1 MASPV
6 AAFAAAESK
15 TGIEKGRM
23 MRGRYLANTVLM
35 TAAIAAMPFAVTPAL
50 AKAQARRFDIPAQ
63 SLSAALLEFSRQSGV
78 MVVVSPDLTAGR
90 RSQVVRGTLAAND
103 AIRMLLAGTRL
114 RAVDNRGGGYRIDR
128 SDDATAQQSEDDSA
142 GPDQDIVVTGAL
154 SGVATSIARQRAANT
169 VQNVVS
175 SNDFAK
181 LPDFNAAETLR
192 RLPGVSMVED
202 HGEGRFISIRGARP
216 NYNGTLFNGF
226 TVPTADSESHR
237 VDLQT
242 IPNALI
248 ERIELN
254 KTMTPDLP
262 GEGIGGSVNIV
273 ARNPADITKLTGGA
287 SIYGGFQQYH
297 GKEVRTDAF
306 IGDQFGPEGAFGF
319 SLTGSFRQNERRS
332 YISEPEDWQKV
343 PATNG
348 GEVWAP
354 AAVTQTAGDFKQRNL
369 GVDGAFGGSFDHLRF
384 QIRGFYSISNL
395 PGTENQLTESVEPA
409 MTGGVPTDFGAKG
422 GLVTGSISRSLSYKE
437 WNLAL
442 YGVQS
447 TMEADLGSGWSL
459 DLGHSYQQA
468 REHYPDRL
476 DIRSVAVPFGTPL
489 PLQIAD
495 DRASLGPFDTLP
507 AALQPSTLP
516 VNFYQTGGRF
526 DDQSEQTV
534 YANLRKKFAL
544 DNGDT
549 LELKTGTYLRFIDQ
563 SSDNLATRWSALAPR
578 TVTFGDFMSDSPAM
592 VRDGIYFGSLS
603 DLDRARALVGDNP
616 GKFGPA
622 QVFYVR
628 GIDIAADF
636 KANVT
641 IQAYYGMA
649 TFRHGPFTIIGGG
662 RFETADTSFERLGAN
677 PGSGFQRFE
686 GSSSHFLPSVHLRY
700 DVTSNLVARASWSN
714 TTARPDPEN
723 VYANASR
730 DDIARTISIPNPGLK
745 PLESEN
751 FDASLDWYFGPLNYL
766 TVGAFKKNID
776 NYPLVTQQ
784 NVDIGGVIYQQST
797 TQAGARG
804 EIKGFEAA
812 YRQQLDKLPGL
823 LSGLGVELN
832 YAHIES
838 TLIYAPR
845 PDKPPLSE
853 QPKDILNAAL
863 VYAKGPAFVRLSLA
877 YTGDSIDDGGMS
889 DDGPDYDEII
899 SGRTTLDLS
908 ASYDLSKKIQVF
920 AEWRNITNSTAITY
934 AGERSRL
941 ISWESF
947 GTAGGLGLRVKY

>member
-1 MASPV
+1 
-6 AAFAAAESK
+6 
-15 TGIEKGRM
+15 M

-35 TAAIAAMPFAVTPAL
+35 TAVVAAMPVAATPAL
-50 AKAQARRFDIPAQ
+50 AKAQGRRFDIPAQ

-78 MVVVSPDLTAGR
+78 MVVVSPELAAGR
-90 RSQVVRGTLAAND
+90 RSQTVRGTLAANE

-114 RAVDNRGGGYRIDR
+114 RAVDNPGGGYRIDR
-128 SDDATAQQSEDDSA
+128 SDDATAQQSEGDTA

-154 SGVATSIARQRAANT
+154 SGVATSIARQKAANT

-181 LPDFNAAETLR
+181 LPDFNAAESLR

-273 ARNPADITKLTGGA
+273 ARNPADVTKLTAGG
-287 SIYGGFQQYH
+287 SLYGGFQQYH
-297 GKEVRTDAF
+297 GKEVRADAF
-306 IGDQFGPEGAFGF
+306 IADQFGPGGAFGF

-343 PATNG
+343 PSSNG

-354 AAVTQTAGDFKQRNL
+354 AAVTQTAGDFKQRNV
-369 GVDGAFGGSFDHLRF
+369 GVDGAFGGSFDHMKF
-384 QIRGFYSISNL
+384 QIRGFYSLSSL
-395 PGTENQLTESVEPA
+395 PGTENQLSESFEPA
-409 MTGGVPTDFGAKG
+409 TTNGVPTDFGAKG
-422 GLVTGSISRSLSYKE
+422 GLVSGSISRALSYKE

-442 YGVQS
+442 YGVQ
-447 TMEADLGSGWSL
+447 TTADVDFGDGWSL

-468 REHYPDRL
+468 REHYPNRL
-476 DIRSVAVPFGTPL
+476 DIRSTSAAFTGL
-489 PLQIAD
+489 PLQIAR
-495 DRASLGPFDTLP
+495 DRASLGPFDGTLP
-507 AALQPSTLP
+507 DALQPGAVGVT
-516 VNFYQTGGRF
+516 FYQRGARF

-534 YANLRKKFAL
+534 YANLRKKFEL
-544 DNGDT
+544 GNGDD

-563 SSDNLATRWSALAPR
+563 GSDNVASRWSVLPGQ
-578 TVTFGDFMSDSPAM
+578 TLSFGDFMSTNPAM
-592 VRDGIYFGSLS
+592 VRDDIYFGSLS
-603 DLDRARALVGDNP
+603 NFDQAHGLLANNP
-616 GKFGPA
+616 SKFGPA
-622 QVFYVR
+622 QVFYTR
-628 GIDIAADF
+628 GVDVAADF

-649 TFRHGPFTIIGGG
+649 TWRHGPFTLIGGG
-662 RFETADTSFERLGAN
+662 RFETADTGFERLGETA
-677 PGSGFQRFE
+677 GTGLQHFD
-686 GSSSHFLPSVHLRY
+686 GTSSHFLPSVHLRY
-700 DVTSNLVARASWSN
+700 EITPNLVARASWSN

-730 DDIARTISIPNPGLK
+730 DDEARTISIPNPGLK

-784 NVDIGGVIYQQST
+784 PVTIDGVIYDQFT

-804 EIKGFEAA
+804 KITGFEAA
-812 YRQQLDKLPGL
+812 YRQQFDMLPGL
-823 LSGLGVELN
+823 LSGLGVEVN
-832 YAHIES
+832 YAHIQS
-838 TLIYAPR
+838 KLIYAPR
-845 PDKPPLSE
+845 PDEPPLSE
-853 QPKDILNAAL
+853 QPRDILNAAL
-863 VYAKGPAFVRLSLA
+863 VYAKGPAFLRLSLA
-877 YTGDSIDDGGMS
+877 YTGDSIDDGGMA

-908 ASYDLSKKIQVF
+908 ASYDLSKKVQLF